1 MISAEQYRQT
11 IGRFAGGRGGKRKMI
26 TNKTLDRQYRQT
38 SSISPFHLILYLS
51 YSILILILLGS
62 MSRCTSSLSC
72 RELCMETGREEVGK
86 SINQHYIWYA
96 NCVLTLVIFKS
107 MGKIGNTCSKIIVRC
122 RLVVLLIF
130 LSSLAKAL
138 IVIHQPS
145 IVNPG
150 PTEPKTKISVVY
162 CNVNGLINMQS
173 ISGDQPQFQ
182 VSKLSDLRAYL
193 FTYEPEIVVLNE
205 TWLNKHVN
213 DGELVSDQFY
223 TIYRKDRTKRDMEMY
238 DKKGGGGVMILCKNN
253 MGIEVDQVKDK
264 VNLPIVTILL
274 KSKNLTP
281 ICISTFYRYDY
292 SGSDCLEETERYYTR
307 LSRKYKN
314 LAIIGDL
321 NLSSVKDWDDP
332 VSSNSI
338 HEGFAHLFTSLGMS
352 SLINAPTHRD
362 GNVLDLILTNNS
374 SCFSNVSVE
383 ENCLV
388 KSDHFTI
395 KCEVQIKK
403 IRPKFKTAKKFS
415 YKKADWDAINEG
427 LIRYDWTKEFK
438 HLRAEQSLQKFKSKL
453 DITLRHHVPLVN
465 VKIGSQPPW
474 YDDELRQLKR
484 SMDNSRKA
492 SLKFPNDVSLKN
504 VFTCMEAEYRKA
516 SREKETHFL
525 ELSSIDESASTAAIS
540 KKFFKH
546 VKSKTS
552 STRVPDIVHYEDNSE
567 KSSQQKCKMFNDF
580 FCKQFTQASTYSTP
594 IDFDRNHDNDFNNET
609 FHFDEVV
616 DILRKLDASKATGPD
631 NIDGIVLKKC
641 HKSLAY
647 PLVLIFN
654 KVFDEGS
661 IPTEWKNANVVPV
674 HKKGDKS
681 NVENYRPISLTCL
694 IMKVFEKL
702 VRERLYRACLEKVT
716 PHQHGFVPL
725 KSCTTQLIEFNCELA
740 INLNQH
746 LQTDIIYFDF
756 QKAFDSVSH
765 DVILEKLKVQYNI
778 NGKMLQFLKAYLSGR
793 RQRVALDGEFSEW
806 SNVKSGVP
814 QGSILGPFLF
824 VLFINDIVEAIGD
837 EGETNIKL
845 YADDLKIWRTIKNE
859 NDSLQPDIDRLI
871 EWSVKNKMKFHPNK
885 CKLLRCTLKHKPVN
899 LKYYLGS
906 SEIQQCTNE
915 TDLGVITNRKLSP
928 LEHQNMIISKTSQ
941 RLGLVKRTSALVDSP
956 LKRRTLYVSLVSSL
970 FEHCSQIWRPVSA
983 SSIEKF
989 EKLQKRALKWINNEM
1004 ELSYDWKT
1012 YVSKLKQRKILPITE
1027 RFLYNDLKL
1036 FHKIFYGSSS
1046 LKLPMFLHK
1055 YIPDRHDRRTTRQQT
1070 NRDQTDIIGT
1080 HNPNIDAF
1088 KHSYFYRIHVE
1099 WNNLP
1104 HDLRCLDSHDAFVAK
1119 LKDYLWNNIPNS

>member
-1 MISAEQYRQT
+1 M
-11 IGRFAGGRGGKRKMI
+11 
-26 TNKTLDRQYRQT
+26 
-38 SSISPFHLILYLS
+38 
-51 YSILILILLGS
+51 
-62 MSRCTSSLSC
+62 
-72 RELCMETGREEVGK
+72 
-86 SINQHYIWYA
+86 
-96 NCVLTLVIFKS
+96 
-107 MGKIGNTCSKIIVRC
+107 
-122 RLVVLLIF
+122 
-130 LSSLAKAL
+130 
-138 IVIHQPS
+138 
-145 IVNPG
+145 
-150 PTEPKTKISVVY
+150 
-162 CNVNGLINMQS
+162 
-173 ISGDQPQFQ
+173 
-182 VSKLSDLRAYL
+182 
-193 FTYEPEIVVLNE
+193 
-205 TWLNKHVN
+205 
-213 DGELVSDQFY
+213 
-223 TIYRKDRTKRDMEMY
+223 
-238 DKKGGGGVMILCKNN
+238 
-253 MGIEVDQVKDK
+253 
-264 VNLPIVTILL
+264 
-274 KSKNLTP
+274 
-281 ICISTFYRYDY
+281 
-292 SGSDCLEETERYYTR
+292 
-307 LSRKYKN
+307 
-314 LAIIGDL
+314 
-321 NLSSVKDWDDP
+321 
-332 VSSNSI
+332 
-338 HEGFAHLFTSLGMS
+338 
-352 SLINAPTHRD
+352 
-362 GNVLDLILTNNS
+362 
-374 SCFSNVSVE
+374 
-383 ENCLV
+383 
-388 KSDHFTI
+388 
-395 KCEVQIKK
+395 
-403 IRPKFKTAKKFS
+403 
-415 YKKADWDAINEG
+415 
-427 LIRYDWTKEFK
+427 
-438 HLRAEQSLQKFKSKL
+438 
-453 DITLRHHVPLVN
+453 
-465 VKIGSQPPW
+465 
-474 YDDELRQLKR
+474 
-484 SMDNSRKA
+484 
-492 SLKFPNDVSLKN
+492 
-504 VFTCMEAEYRKA
+504 
-516 SREKETHFL
+516 
-525 ELSSIDESASTAAIS
+525 
-540 KKFFKH
+540 
-546 VKSKTS
+546 
-552 STRVPDIVHYEDNSE
+552 
-567 KSSQQKCKMFNDF
+567 
-580 FCKQFTQASTYSTP
+580 
-594 IDFDRNHDNDFNNET
+594 
-609 FHFDEVV
+609 
-616 DILRKLDASKATGPD
+616 
-631 NIDGIVLKKC
+631 
-641 HKSLAY
+641 AY

-1070 NRDQTDIIGT
+1070 NRDQTDIICT